1 MTDKLKQFLNEHKP
15 ETISNLMRWT
25 QYNDIKQEIMDL
37 TSFLIGIPKFS
48 ERLYCLNN
56 NLKAVPVCAVC
67 DKCVKFKTYGE
78 GYSETCSR
86 ECRYKHQPN
95 KIKKTMQE
103 KYGVEYA
110 LQSDVFLKKAQET
123 CIKNFG
129 VENIF
134 NDVEYIK
141 AQTKIKTGVEN
152 IFNDVEYI
160 KKKFQ
165 KKYGVNHP
173 SKVKKFINKSKQT
186 CLIKYGCEF
195 SFQSENNKKKTQC
208 TKKQRYDDSH
218 YNNQSKSLSTLFK
231 NYGVSNPSHIPF
243 ISEKRKSTMVDR
255 YGVEHIMQSDEY
267 KEKYTDTMNE
277 RYGVSYPMQNSELF
291 EKRKSTMVDRYGV
304 EHIMQSDEYKEKYT
318 DTMNERYGVPYA
330 MQNPASHE
338 KQQCRRWKDYTLPSG
353 KIVKLQGYEDKAL
366 DILLK
371 TYNENDLIMSRKD
384 MPEFWYM
391 VDDKP
396 HRYYP
401 DIYIPLENKII
412 EVKSSYTYN
421 VDIQR
426 NLLKA
431 ECVRFRGYIFEFMI
445 L

>member
-277 RYGVSYPMQNSELF
+277 
-291 EKRKSTMVDRYGV
+291 
-304 EHIMQSDEYKEKYT
+304 
-318 DTMNERYGVPYA
+318 
-330 MQNPASHE
+330 
-338 KQQCRRWKDYTLPSG
+338 
-353 KIVKLQGYEDKAL
+353 
-366 DILLK
+366 
-371 TYNENDLIMSRKD
+371 
-384 MPEFWYM
+384 
-391 VDDKP
+391 
-396 HRYYP
+396 
-401 DIYIPLENKII
+401 
-412 EVKSSYTYN
+412 
-421 VDIQR
+421 
-426 NLLKA
+426 
-431 ECVRFRGYIFEFMI
+431 
-445 L
+445 